1 MSMANFGDWTG
12 LLIFTDHLAMICTDC
27 ILDFDPLHDF
37 LMSFRRILRIRVDSA
52 SKQLVNLL
60 LSGKERL
67 SAVSTET
74 RNWQKENLKKQTLFL
89 VPFPIQSG
97 ESYIFTTPKHSSFDP
112 WCCKRPRKHV
122 QIHRLHPSPCARA
135 VHNDVQL
142 EWQHHQHPAHRLRP
156 GKVTWCIV
164 MRCDAMI
171 ESELWQVFQ

>member
-60 LSGKERL
+60 LVRQRTIERSFNRDKKL
-67 SAVSTET
+67 KK
-74 RNWQKENLKKQTLFL
+74 RNLKKQTLFL

-97 ESYIFTTPKHSSFDP
+97 EFYIFTTPKHSSFDP

-122 QIHRLHPSPCARA
+122 QIHRLHPSPCARV

-164 MRCDAMI
+164 MQHAMI
-171 ESELWQVFQ
+171 E